1 MVPTHRHHP
10 QVVVTC
16 ALVGAAAQR
25 GRCGPRPTWQDIG
38 MVDPEC
44 VVEPVHAVVLLQQPL
59 VGNTQEADVLLV
71 DATIPDVIE
80 DGHLLE
86 L

>member
-1 MVPTHRHHP
+1 
-10 QVVVTC
+10 
-16 ALVGAAAQR
+16 
-25 GRCGPRPTWQDIG
+25 
-38 MVDPEC
+38 MVDPER

-59 VGNTQEADVLLV
+59 VGNTQEADVLLI

-80 DGHLLE
+80 DGHLLK